1 MGSSH
6 VLQWSVRKGTSV
18 EPTSNGGN
26 TPGSCPTPAEGSAL
40 HRGFRCP
47 ALIWPMSS
55 TPLAPG
61 RVRGSYAQMPIL
73 ISKCEAG
80 LTHSAPTQAYRRGRG
95 ATSYLL
101 LGRLIL
107 EAGVLDVIGPDGLVL
122 LILGAQVLHS
132 LGDGQPTA
140 FDVLTADP
148 AGSGQRVWVTRALGQ
163 GLGTPPCTPQLPQPH
178 LPSGEC
184 HQGSPRHT
192 WENTPCGT
200 APPEEGKA
208 SIHGEHSL

>member
-1 MGSSH
+1 
-6 VLQWSVRKGTSV
+6 
-18 EPTSNGGN
+18 
-26 TPGSCPTPAEGSAL
+26 
-40 HRGFRCP
+40 
-47 ALIWPMSS
+47 
-55 TPLAPG
+55 
-61 RVRGSYAQMPIL
+61 MPIL

-140 FDVLTADP
+140 FDVLTADR
-148 AGSGQRVWVTRALGQ
+148 SRQRHNFQRFSWQKSTGPGVRKLA
-163 GLGTPPCTPQLPQPH
+163 CTDKLVIF
-178 LPSGEC
+178 L
-184 HQGSPRHT
+184 
-192 WENTPCGT
+192 
-200 APPEEGKA
+200 A
-208 SIHGEHSL
+208 